1 MSGVS
6 VLQTT
11 ARLRKFQTSAKS
23 SGRRSKWVQSAHL
36 AAAVPWDGVS
46 WFSPIGHHHQARE
59 RSGSSTRHTA
69 PGAQPW
75 AHSTGHTAPGMAASH
90 PTCSAG
96 HAASCWQHRAQE
108 RPSST
113 QHGVCCLWQPRP
125 KTFSSVA
132 APSSSVHLDGVFREF
147 QELEEFVF
155 PPLLQSHQCSCF
167 LLHVLV
173 GIEDDLGSLLRLF
186 VPGVLEELLQRLLVD
201 ALKDVGHG
209 FLAQRGV
216 EAVAVH

>member
-59 RSGSSTRHTA
+59 RSGSSTGHTA
-69 PGAQPW
+69 PGTQPW
-75 AHSTGHTAPGMAASH
+75 AHSTGHGSVPSHLQRWARSILLAAPGTGASQ
-90 PTCSAG
+90 
-96 HAASCWQHRAQE
+96 QH
-108 RPSST
+108 

-173 GIEDDLGSLLRLF
+173 GVEDDLGSLLRLF